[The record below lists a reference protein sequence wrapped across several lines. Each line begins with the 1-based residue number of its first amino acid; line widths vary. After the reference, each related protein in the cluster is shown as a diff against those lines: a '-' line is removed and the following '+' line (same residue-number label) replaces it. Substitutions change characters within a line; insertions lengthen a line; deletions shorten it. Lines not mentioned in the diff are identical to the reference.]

1 MNVARKVLTA
11 TVAAAGCAA
20 GLVPQ
25 AAGAATLDGTVIGR
39 PTVAARSVIV
49 PVLLSAAGERAAGA
63 AVARVV
69 VPRAGGLRTAYARIQ
84 PADLRVGDRVRATVT
99 GGITTRPRS
108 TVLRVRR
115 RAATPSF
122 ARMDRQHTA
131 VTAGVNRALAAT
143 QQLMRD
149 PTSVLDPAHPAASNQ
164 ELRDQLRAVRT
175 ELNLLIA
182 DLRTTADSLDAT
194 VALIT
199 AARPA
204 DPARRQVV
212 TRRQAKTLAS
222 LGAEATA
229 ARSAAMA
236 LDDAVAQL
244 DETINA
250 VGDPSASP
258 LPIETVT
265 AAASVLYAVLDIL
278 RGSGA

>member
-1 MNVARKVLTA
+1 
-11 TVAAAGCAA
+11 
-20 GLVPQ
+20 
-25 AAGAATLDGTVIGR
+25 
-39 PTVAARSVIV
+39 
-49 PVLLSAAGERAAGA
+49 
-63 AVARVV
+63 
-69 VPRAGGLRTAYARIQ
+69 
-84 PADLRVGDRVRATVT
+84 
-99 GGITTRPRS
+99 
-108 TVLRVRR
+108 
-115 RAATPSF
+115 
-122 ARMDRQHTA
+122 MDRQHTA

-149 PTSVLDPAHPAASNQ
+149 PTSDLDPAHPAASNQ

-229 ARSAAMA
+229 ARSAATA

-278 RGSGA
+278 RGGSGA